1 MAEFHLIISCYV
13 DLALFFSFVCVCRN
27 DICYLLFCG
36 ESGCPVV
43 DQLIDIHSCIWFWFK
58 VVMMSRFWPFF
69 FIINNKK
76 IFLERGKTSFTSNVN
91 KRFFWRLQFQIQK
104 IIWKYKKEEIY
115 YFLKL
120 NASRVENS
128 SPSKWSKWFAWGKR
142 DNISNETDS
151 VLATHPLS
159 SQEPDV
165 SNGDVQGLNPHPPLN
180 NVYRKEKQPL
190 PTKSTSRTFDFY
202 CQPLNPKQGE
212 YWWSHLSFYRTM

>member
-1 MAEFHLIISCYV
+1 MIYVTFCSVVKVDAQLLISLLIFIHVFGS
-13 DLALFFSFVCVCRN
+13 DLRSSWCQDFDL
-27 DICYLLFCG
+27 
-36 ESGCPVV
+36 
-43 DQLIDIHSCIWFWFK
+43 
-58 VVMMSRFWPFF
+58 FF

-212 YWWSHLSFYRTM
+212 YWWSHRSFYRTM